1 MLSRVDGSEQS
12 EAVATAAEEMDGS
25 AEVVATDGVAADDSE
40 AVATTTEETR
50 GSDVLATA
58 EEIPD
63 GCGCP
68 VCLSFLVEPLTLR
81 CGHSFCRLC
90 LIQSTTLSPP
100 LRPCRR
106 WW

>member
-1 MLSRVDGSEQS
+1 M
-12 EAVATAAEEMDGS
+12 ATAEEMDGS
-25 AEVVATDGVAADDSE
+25 IP
-40 AVATTTEETR
+40 
-50 GSDVLATA
+50 TA

-90 LIQSTTLSPP
+90 LIQSTTLSPDGRSCP
-100 LRPCRR
+100 LCRSEVDIHDPATHAATEAL
-106 WW
+106 